1 MLAIYIET
9 AVLHQSRDWTW
20 RYQPHL
26 GLSPDTSPVKM
37 LGAFYKS
44 EQFINCA
51 AHFINPY
58 TFTWFRATARARVRA
73 RVRASK
79 GVFFTEAPAEFQHH
93 SHVNCMIV

>member
-1 MLAIYIET
+1 
-9 AVLHQSRDWTW
+9 
-20 RYQPHL
+20 
-26 GLSPDTSPVKM
+26 M

-58 TFTWFRATARARVRA
+58 TFPWFRARDRARARARVRA

-79 GVFFTEAPAEFQHH
+79 GVARVYFY
-93 SHVNCMIV
+93 

>member
-1 MLAIYIET
+1 ML
-9 AVLHQSRDWTW
+9 L
-20 RYQPHL
+20 L
-26 GLSPDTSPVKM
+26 GSL
-37 LGAFYKS
+37 YKS

-58 TFTWFRATARARVRA
+58 TFTWFRARNRARARARVRA

-79 GVFFTEAPAEFQHH
+79 GVARVYFFTDAPAEFQHH